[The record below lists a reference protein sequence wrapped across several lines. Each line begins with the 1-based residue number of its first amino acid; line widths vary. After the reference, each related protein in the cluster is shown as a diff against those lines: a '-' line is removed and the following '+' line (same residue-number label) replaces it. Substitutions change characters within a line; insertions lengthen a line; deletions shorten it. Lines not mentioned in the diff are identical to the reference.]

1 MANNWE
7 EKDMDYQIK
16 ENVNVNSLTFRKK
29 VLEEAIDLMGV
40 INNYT
45 MTNIEFNLMLGF
57 LDNVIEGNTLLKNLA
72 ESTRLVNEL
81 EDSIE
86 PLYQNIIVNNEN
98 YLSVFNGMLEELKDY
113 CDREVQNNKGMN
125 GIIHTI
131 INELGSLSLEEIMNM
146 INQTVELAANRFVPK
161 TKEQSLKETKP
172 VKTAENIKIENEKI
186 LELVNKFANHKNI
199 AE

>member
-1 MANNWE
+1 
-7 EKDMDYQIK
+7 MDYQIK

-57 LDNVIEGNTLLKNLA
+57 LDNVIEGDTLLKNLA

-113 CDREVQNNKGMN
+113 CDREVQNNKGIT
-125 GIIHTI
+125 GVVHTI
-131 INELGSLSLEEIMNM
+131 IDELGSLSLEEIMNM
-146 INQTVELAANRFVPK
+146 INQTVELAANHFVPK
-161 TKEQSLKETKP
+161 TKEQSLKETRP

-199 AE
+199 TE